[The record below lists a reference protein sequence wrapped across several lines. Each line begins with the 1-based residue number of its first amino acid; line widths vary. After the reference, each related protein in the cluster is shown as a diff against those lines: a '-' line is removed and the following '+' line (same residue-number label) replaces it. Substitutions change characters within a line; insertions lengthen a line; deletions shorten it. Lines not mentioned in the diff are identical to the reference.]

1 MANTRSTEQ
10 AYIRGLKH
18 GFAMAKAQY
27 EELLAEQKKSASD
40 DIKERKMFYLETKD
54 GDKFVTQP
62 NSDDKAEFEKV
73 LKDKLG
79 ESAAELFTMLL
90 EDAKNDQVSVLT
102 YLSKELDTVL
112 FELNELSKSSGSIG
126 PDDIKCYA
134 DEVQRIRNKLDK
146 YL

>member
-1 MANTRSTEQ
+1 
-10 AYIRGLKH
+10 
-18 GFAMAKAQY
+18 
-27 EELLAEQKKSASD
+27 
-40 DIKERKMFYLETKD
+40 MFYLETKD

-112 FELNELSKSSGSIG
+112 FALNKLSKSSGSIE

-134 DEVQRIRNKLDK
+134 DEVQRIRDKLDK